1 MRESIFGRNSLRLRI
16 LFVVVLSTVTL
27 AGYKILLGEYLL
39 GFTEQTDKIYKL
51 IGYVSLFSCM
61 VAGLT
66 IFFILLKP
74 FQTFYTLARQDRH
87 IPENVYKKAKVISR
101 KLSIPVF
108 SLNLGLY
115 MISSIVM
122 YAFIYSRVSIIS
134 DGLRFGLFNFI
145 TNMATAFI
153 SALVQLTFIDL
164 LINKPRR
171 LLKVYYLKHEKE
183 LGIRARLLLFTA
195 ATILY
200 LLSFIAIPAYNKLH
214 DEENFKQRVGTLLS
228 GPASKEEIYNE
239 IKDDLSANTSYEYA
253 SYTFLISLG
262 LFIIIMASGFVIFM
276 EFDGRIKSVKA
287 HLTQLTGAGGD
298 LSRRF
303 NIIKYDE
310 IGRLTFVL
318 NNFIQFLAD
327 VFKKVKTTIYDVRNS
342 TDELDRSL
350 TIAGSEIEKMIRDT
364 ENVHEV
370 LKEQRTSTENTNTE
384 LDNALSAVG
393 MVGTRINDQAAV
405 IEQNSASITRM
416 TENINTVSEN
426 TQNAMHISHVL
437 NELSTQGSD
446 AVNDTIDS
454 IHDIAEFLKQVKQ
467 AIEVIGTITGQT
479 NILAMNAAIE
489 AAHAG
494 EYGKGFAVVAEEV
507 RKLAELSS
515 ESTQEILQIM
525 HSMEEKIERTVELSR
540 RSGASL
546 ESITDGSESAAE
558 LVTQIASTMSEQ
570 AGAANEIRDSF
581 SNLLKVTEELKG
593 FISRQSAMSDTLKK
607 EMARFL
613 GYSLSIQ
620 TTLKELVQG
629 DQKVKLEVRTVTK
642 VSEKNKFLVND
653 LFELINRFKFEEQG
667 NEQFLPDVE

>member
-1 MRESIFGRNSLRLRI
+1 MRKGIFSRNSLRLRI
-16 LFVVVLSTVTL
+16 LVVVILSTVTL
-27 AGYKILLGEYLL
+27 AGYKILLGGYLM
-39 GFTEQTDKIYKL
+39 GFTGQTDQTYKL
-51 IGYVSLFSCM
+51 TGYISLLSCT
-61 VAGLT
+61 VVGLI
-66 IFFILLKP
+66 IFFIFLKP
-74 FQTFYTLARQDRH
+74 FQTFYSLASANAH
-87 IPENVYKKAKVISR
+87 IPEDVYKKAKFISQ
-101 KLSIPVF
+101 KISIPVF
-108 SLNLGLY
+108 VLNLGFY
-115 MISSIVM
+115 TVSSILM
-122 YAFIYSRVSIIS
+122 YVFIYSRVPVIS
-134 DGLRFGLFNFI
+134 DGLRFGLFNFT

-200 LLSFIAIPAYNKLH
+200 LLSFIAIPAYNKLYN
-214 DEENFKQRVGTLLS
+214 EENFKHRVESLFMS
-228 GPASKEEIYNE
+228 PASKEEIYNQ
-239 IKDDLSANTSYEYA
+239 IKDELSTDASYEYA
-253 SYTFLISLG
+253 SYTFFISLG

-276 EFDGRIKSVKA
+276 EFDSRVKSVTT
-287 HLTQLTGAGGD
+287 HLTGLTGAGGD

-303 NIIKYDE
+303 HIIKYDE

-318 NNFIQFLAD
+318 NNFMQFLAD

-350 TIAGSEIEKMIRDT
+350 TVAGSEIEKMIRDT

-370 LKEQRTSTENTNTE
+370 LKRQRGSTENTNAE
-384 LDNALSAVG
+384 LDNAFSAVG
-393 MVGTRINDQAAV
+393 MVGSRINDQAAV
-405 IEQNSASITRM
+405 IEQNSASISQM

-426 TQNAMHISHVL
+426 TQNAMHITRVL
-437 NELSTQGSD
+437 NELSRQGSE
-446 AVNDTIDS
+446 AVTDTIES
-454 IHDIAEFLKQVKQ
+454 IHDIAAFLKQVKQ
-467 AIEVIGTITGQT
+467 AIEVIGTISGQT

-494 EYGKGFAVVAEEV
+494 EYGKGFAVVADEV
-507 RKLAELSS
+507 RKLAEISS

-525 HSMEEKIERTVELSR
+525 HNMEEKIERTVELSR

-546 ESITDGSESAAE
+546 ESITDGSESSAE
-558 LVTQIASTMSEQ
+558 LVTQIASTISEQ

-581 SNLLKVTEELKG
+581 TNLLQVTEELKE
-593 FISRQSAMSDTLKK
+593 FISRQTLMSDTLKK
-607 EMARFL
+607 EMTRFL
-613 GYSLSIQ
+613 EYSLSIQ

-653 LFELINRFKFEEQG
+653 LFELINRFQFEERG
-667 NEQFLPDVE
+667 DEQYLPDVE